1 MTSRRTDGALA
12 AGYSALLAVT
22 LAVSLS
28 WLAAGALVALVAY
41 VPAVGSALAERAAEG
56 SAVARGLIEAVPDS
70 EPPGQAAL
78 DYGLSGLNLVIAAM
92 LLFFGMR
99 VWASQLLAI
108 AMIGSA
114 GAFNLQAHAAATA
127 VQAATG
133 VNIGLLHQILLHGV
147 ACAAYV
153 VALLLLSG
161 MRWAPATGPGPQRG
175 VLVAAGVGTL
185 LVVGVGTALLPHT
198 VSCILFFGLA
208 VPLVGLAVL
217 PGEMRGG
224 ATAERRT
231 QARLLFSV
239 LLAGFGTSA
248 VLAVLTLLLWYLGEP
263 GLLLVDPTAHPTAR
277 GGIAAQPTA
286 LLFWFSRLSA
296 AGLAAA
302 TLIVLRRG
310 GIWRAE
316 RLFSRGLA
324 GLAVTVLAGGA
335 YVVIK
340 ALAGWLPGTDTGPG
354 RTIAASVAT
363 GLAALLFLPIY
374 EWAERLVDR
383 VLYGR
388 RPTPYSVLADL
399 AALSQATSAGG
410 PDLDTVAE
418 AVGRGLGA
426 RACRLTVLRPGLRDR
441 TYAWSDGARAEPD
454 DADGGAEAGEY
465 VTLPIRQGNE
475 RIGSIAVD
483 RGAVT
488 GVHRGQRALLD
499 DIADSLGAILQ
510 ASRLGIELERQLRA
524 ALAHAEEI
532 ALSRR
537 QAVAE
542 MDSERRM
549 IERDL
554 HDGAQHHLVTLRLTL
569 GLVEHQ
575 VGSGQLEQAR
585 QMLDQLA
592 EQVGTAEAVLAKT
605 VSGVSS
611 IVLSEHG
618 LPAALSA
625 DLAGAGPPVTV
636 RFGGGADQRRYPPEV
651 EAAVYFCCLEAINN
665 ARKHAPGSPVTVTI
679 EEADG
684 ALRFAVRDEGPGFD
698 PAKASTAGRGQ
709 RNLLARITTAG
720 GRIAVD
726 SAPGAGTTVY
736 GSVPVPARP
745 GPPAPPR
752 APAPSRPVP
761 SPAPPGT
768 VPTTAE
774 ATPPSAPPRPV
785 PSPTAAPP
793 VATPAR
799 PRPVPSPARPTP
811 TPVAAGPD
819 HAPVRPSP
827 ALGADRPAPEPV
839 ADGDRTLLGKV
850 RALVRHARQECA
862 DGPAGQRLDAL
873 AVRLAE
879 PLRVVVVSRTAD
891 TEADG
896 LLRALRQEPFHP
908 PLELATDP
916 EDDQRPPDGR
926 LVVLDRAPD
935 PDATGHQPGQRTGTS
950 DTGPVPTVHVVTRP
964 DTLDR
969 ADDANER
976 PESMAAGDQDV
987 VAVAD
992 RLALASSGL
1001 DQADYDALRALAE
1014 LAPDGT
1020 ASKPPEDLVERFGEA
1035 AVARAVRLIQ
1045 GGGAPNHAA
1054 LRERL
1059 ARLSGLARL
1068 RAALVWRIARPAEA
1082 MRVRSALSELEEL
1095 AWSGAE
1101 AGPDRDPLRYQLERF
1116 RSGAHE
1122 LAEIDL
1128 AEALRSGAV
1137 RLAEPD
1143 REAAERL
1150 LGAHGVQPRAR
1161 LGLTEDADDEA
1172 IRRAADERLAHWQR
1186 VAAHPASTAG
1196 VRDAAEVLVHT
1207 CEDLLASLPATRAEN
1222 PARPAESPA
1231 QPSGDRAAPA
1241 EQLAAPA
1248 EQLAAPAEGRRP
1260 PMPDGAD
1267 SADRLTE
1274 HGPDRVTN
1282 PGGAVIGKLG

>member
-1 MTSRRTDGALA
+1 
-12 AGYSALLAVT
+12 
-22 LAVSLS
+22 
-28 WLAAGALVALVAY
+28 
-41 VPAVGSALAERAAEG
+41 
-56 SAVARGLIEAVPDS
+56 
-70 EPPGQAAL
+70 
-78 DYGLSGLNLVIAAM
+78 
-92 LLFFGMR
+92 
-99 VWASQLLAI
+99 
-108 AMIGSA
+108 
-114 GAFNLQAHAAATA
+114 
-127 VQAATG
+127 
-133 VNIGLLHQILLHGV
+133 
-147 ACAAYV
+147 
-153 VALLLLSG
+153 
-161 MRWAPATGPGPQRG
+161 
-175 VLVAAGVGTL
+175 
-185 LVVGVGTALLPHT
+185 
-198 VSCILFFGLA
+198 
-208 VPLVGLAVL
+208 
-217 PGEMRGG
+217 
-224 ATAERRT
+224 
-231 QARLLFSV
+231 
-239 LLAGFGTSA
+239 
-248 VLAVLTLLLWYLGEP
+248 VLTLLLWYLGEP
-263 GLLLVDPTAHPTAR
+263 GLLLVDPTAHAAVG
-277 GGIAAQPTA
+277 GGITAQPTA

-302 TLIVLRRG
+302 TLVVLRRG

-340 ALAGWLPGTDTGPG
+340 ALAGWLPGTETGSG
-354 RTIAASVAT
+354 RMIATAVAT

-374 EWAERLVDR
+374 QWAERLVDR

-418 AVGRGLGA
+418 AVGRGVGA

-441 TYAWSDGARAEPD
+441 TYTWSDGARTGERPD
-454 DADGGAEAGEY
+454 DADAEEY

-575 VGSGQLEQAR
+575 VASGQLQQAR
-585 QMLDQLA
+585 QMLDQLV

-611 IVLSEHG
+611 IVLSERG
-618 LPAALSA
+618 LPAALTA

-684 ALRFAVRDEGPGFD
+684 TLRFAVRDEGPGFD

-709 RNLLARITTAG
+709 RNLLARITTVG

-726 SAPGAGTTVY
+726 SAPGAGTTVH
-736 GSVPVPARP
+736 GSVPVPPRP
-745 GPPAPPR
+745 GPAAPRR

-761 SPAPPGT
+761 TT
-768 VPTTAE
+768 VE

-793 VATPAR
+793 VATPAP
-799 PRPVPSPARPTP
+799 PRPVPSPAAARPMP
-811 TPVAAGPD
+811 TPVAGGMPTPVAVGPD

-827 ALGADRPAPEPV
+827 APGADPPAPEPV
-839 ADGDRTLLGKV
+839 MDGDRTLLGQV
-850 RALVRHARQECA
+850 RALVRYARRVYP

-873 AVRLAE
+873 ADRLVE
-879 PLRVVVVSRTAD
+879 PFRVAVSRTAD

-896 LLRALRQEPFHP
+896 LLRALRQQPFHP
-908 PLELATDP
+908 PLELVTDP
-916 EDDQRPPDGR
+916 EDDQRSPDGR
-926 LVVLDRAPD
+926 LVVLDRPPA
-935 PDATGHQPGQRTGTS
+935 PDATGHQPGQRNGTRN
-950 DTGPVPTVHVVTRP
+950 TEAVPTVHVVTRL
-964 DTLDR
+964 DTPDR
-969 ADDANER
+969 ADVPGGATTL
-976 PESMAAGDQDV
+976 GDQDV

-992 RLALASSGL
+992 RLAFVSAVL

-1014 LAPDGT
+1014 PAPDGS
-1020 ASKPPEDLVERFGEA
+1020 AGKPPEDLVERLGEA
-1035 AVARAVRLIQ
+1035 ALTRAVRLIQ
-1045 GGGAPNHAA
+1045 EGAAPSHAA
-1054 LRERL
+1054 LCERL
-1059 ARLSGLARL
+1059 ARVSGLTRL

-1082 MRVRSALSELEEL
+1082 LRVRSALSELEEL
-1095 AWSGAE
+1095 ACPGAE
-1101 AGPDRDPLRYQLERF
+1101 AGPDRDQLRYQLERF

-1122 LAEIDL
+1122 LAEVDL

-1143 REAAERL
+1143 RAAAERL
-1150 LGAHGVQPRAR
+1150 LGAHGRQPRAR
-1161 LGLTEDADDEA
+1161 LGLTEDADGES
-1172 IRRAADERLAHWQR
+1172 IRRAADERLAYWQR
-1186 VAAHPASTAG
+1186 LAGHPASTAG
-1196 VRDAAEVLVHT
+1196 VRDAATVLVHT
-1207 CEDLLASLPATRAEN
+1207 CEDLLASLPTTRSEDPAQPPEDGAQPAEN
-1222 PARPAESPA
+1222 PEF
-1231 QPSGDRAAPA
+1231 
-1241 EQLAAPA
+1241 
-1248 EQLAAPAEGRRP
+1248 
-1260 PMPDGAD
+1260 
-1267 SADRLTE
+1267 
-1274 HGPDRVTN
+1274 
-1282 PGGAVIGKLG
+1282 GGSITAKLG